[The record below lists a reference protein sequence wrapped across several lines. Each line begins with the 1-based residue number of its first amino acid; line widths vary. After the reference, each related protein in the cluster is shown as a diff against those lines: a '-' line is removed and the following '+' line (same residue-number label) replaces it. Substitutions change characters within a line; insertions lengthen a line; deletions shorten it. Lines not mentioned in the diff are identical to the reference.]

1 MANDASV
8 HWIDGEELINGP
20 ANLNGE
26 ELIDGISYALY
37 AHMVG
42 SRAAPQG
49 ATMNHISAF
58 DETDRRLTGDD
69 YPKVSV
75 HHLKDF
81 IRKVYKAM
89 TLEPEVL
96 ILAFV
101 FVERYINAVGNV
113 VRPTTVRP
121 LILVAI
127 GIACKTWYDEATF
140 SSDLCDTVC
149 GSRLNLQR
157 LMRAEAIFVGAIRW
171 HVVVSRKVFI
181 KYYFALSELVHEVN
195 RRTAPAPISRHLWV
209 SAPHALESYAG
220 EAPLSLGSSL
230 PGKQLPDAIV
240 ATVRNRGFM
249 LGRRVTVRPPFRRP
263 QPPVVMSFR
272 RPQTGESLLSG
283 RSTARHDPADVTVSC
298 LPP

>member
-181 KYYFALSELVHEVN
+181 KYYFALSEVVHEVN
-195 RRTAPAPISRHLWV
+195 RQAMPAPILRRRD
-209 SAPHALESYAG
+209 SAPHTLEIYASRRLLAG
-220 EAPLSLGSSL
+220 E
-230 PGKQLPDAIV
+230 QLPDSVPAPM
-240 ATVRNRGFM
+240 VRQSRRM
-249 LGRRVTVRPPFRRP
+249 VGRRISCP
-263 QPPVVMSFR
+263 
-272 RPQTGESLLSG
+272 
-283 RSTARHDPADVTVSC
+283 DPASRADC
-298 LPP
+298 GLQF